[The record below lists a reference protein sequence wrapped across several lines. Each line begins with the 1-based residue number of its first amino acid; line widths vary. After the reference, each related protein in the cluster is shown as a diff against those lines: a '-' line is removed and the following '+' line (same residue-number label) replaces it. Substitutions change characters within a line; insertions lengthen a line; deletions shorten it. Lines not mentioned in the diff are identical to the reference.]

1 MHRASRGGGDAPVR
15 PLRARPRV
23 PFQAVRHPVEAHS
36 RPEVWQ
42 GWRKQRKRGPMS
54 AKRQQTLAK
63 LQRELKIKEKRA
75 RKLEKKQ
82 AKAATEAESSGAP
95 QPVE

>member
-1 MHRASRGGGDAPVR
+1 
-15 PLRARPRV
+15 
-23 PFQAVRHPVEAHS
+23 
-36 RPEVWQ
+36 
-42 GWRKQRKRGPMS
+42 MS

-82 AKAATEAESSGAP
+82 AKTAAGAESSDAP

>member
-1 MHRASRGGGDAPVR
+1 VAAQARVAFGLDRGYRSVAFGIRWKLTHVPKCVRVGGSTERED
-15 PLRARPRV
+15 
-23 PFQAVRHPVEAHS
+23 
-36 RPEVWQ
+36 
-42 GWRKQRKRGPMS
+42 PMS

-82 AKAATEAESSGAP
+82 AKAATEAESSSAP

>member
-1 MHRASRGGGDAPVR
+1 
-15 PLRARPRV
+15 
-23 PFQAVRHPVEAHS
+23 
-36 RPEVWQ
+36 
-42 GWRKQRKRGPMS
+42 MS

-82 AKAATEAESSGAP
+82 AKAATEAESSSVP

>member
-1 MHRASRGGGDAPVR
+1 
-15 PLRARPRV
+15 
-23 PFQAVRHPVEAHS
+23 
-36 RPEVWQ
+36 
-42 GWRKQRKRGPMS
+42 MS

-82 AKAATEAESSGAP
+82 AKAAEAESAGTP

>member
-1 MHRASRGGGDAPVR
+1 
-15 PLRARPRV
+15 
-23 PFQAVRHPVEAHS
+23 
-36 RPEVWQ
+36 
-42 GWRKQRKRGPMS
+42 MS

-82 AKAATEAESSGAP
+82 AKAATGAESPSAP
-95 QPVE
+95 QPLE

>member
-1 MHRASRGGGDAPVR
+1 
-15 PLRARPRV
+15 
-23 PFQAVRHPVEAHS
+23 
-36 RPEVWQ
+36 
-42 GWRKQRKRGPMS
+42 MS

-82 AKAATEAESSGAP
+82 AKAATEAESSGTP

>member
-1 MHRASRGGGDAPVR
+1 
-15 PLRARPRV
+15 
-23 PFQAVRHPVEAHS
+23 
-36 RPEVWQ
+36 
-42 GWRKQRKRGPMS
+42 MS

-82 AKAATEAESSGAP
+82 AKAAGEAEPSGAP

>member
-1 MHRASRGGGDAPVR
+1 
-15 PLRARPRV
+15 
-23 PFQAVRHPVEAHS
+23 
-36 RPEVWQ
+36 
-42 GWRKQRKRGPMS
+42 MS

-82 AKAATEAESSGAP
+82 AKAAKDAAP
-95 QPVE
+95 PDAAAREE

>member
-1 MHRASRGGGDAPVR
+1 
-15 PLRARPRV
+15 
-23 PFQAVRHPVEAHS
+23 
-36 RPEVWQ
+36 
-42 GWRKQRKRGPMS
+42 MS

-82 AKAATEAESSGAP
+82 AKAATEAESAGAP

>member
-1 MHRASRGGGDAPVR
+1 
-15 PLRARPRV
+15 
-23 PFQAVRHPVEAHS
+23 
-36 RPEVWQ
+36 
-42 GWRKQRKRGPMS
+42 MS

-82 AKAATEAESSGAP
+82 AKAATEAESTGAP
-95 QPVE
+95 QSAE